1 MLLIGGP
8 SGVGKTTAA
17 AQVAR
22 RLGATWLGV
31 DDLRLALERTGVQ
44 VPDSRLAAAFDAP
57 GGLVTVGE
65 LLSPAI
71 EVVTE
76 NHVDQ
81 RMPLVIEGDG
91 ILPSL
96 LDRPS
101 VRERAID
108 GRARAVFLFEADAAA
123 LGDNLRARGPR
134 NRVEQLARAEDL
146 RAHAR
151 KNDLFGK
158 WLRLEAERRRLS
170 TVPSRPWETLVD
182 RILAVAR
189 SH

>member
-1 MLLIGGP
+1 MQGCLVLLIGGP

-96 LDRPS
+96 PRPALSPRAGDR
-101 VRERAID
+101 
-108 GRARAVFLFEADAAA
+108 RARPCSFSL
-123 LGDNLRARGPR
+123 
-134 NRVEQLARAEDL
+134 
-146 RAHAR
+146 
-151 KNDLFGK
+151 
-158 WLRLEAERRRLS
+158 
-170 TVPSRPWETLVD
+170 
-182 RILAVAR
+182 
-189 SH
+189 